1 MSKLVAIVWQMFD
14 TPPKETPTQVFS
26 CDICVIF
33 KKTFIYRT
41 SSVAASVQRQLKK
54 KRKKAH
60 ENYAHQWLYFLLCLK
75 SCCNCS
81 RFKKDLNKVKQEQY
95 LPKISNTLKS
105 IVQIWLSLDSGEA
118 ENIYM

>member
-1 MSKLVAIVWQMFD
+1 MFD

-54 KRKKAH
+54 KKEKK
-60 ENYAHQWLYFLLCLK
+60 LM
-75 SCCNCS
+75 
-81 RFKKDLNKVKQEQY
+81 RIM
-95 LPKISNTLKS
+95 PISGYIS
-105 IVQIWLSLDSGEA
+105 YYV
-118 ENIYM
+118 